1 MDFEYAENNIILTNT
16 TDFDLEQTLDCGQ
29 CFRWN
34 KIDDFT
40 FEGIVEKQVQKISQ
54 RDGKTI
60 FYNCTPE
67 MFQSFWCDYF
77 DLNRDYGKV
86 KAILSAD
93 ERLAKA
99 AEFAP
104 GIRILRQRPWETL
117 CSFII
122 SQNNNIKRIKG
133 IVARLCEQYG
143 ERLDDGHYAFPS
155 AQRLAVLAP
164 DDLAPLRCGFRAR
177 YIIDAAQKV
186 AGGEIVLSELYSI
199 PIDDA
204 VKQLCK
210 ITGVGI
216 KVAQCTLLYGFSRM
230 ECFPVDVWIRRVME
244 MLFPDGLPA
253 FASEY
258 AGIAQQYLFH
268 YARVCP
274 DAFAAANE
282 TKTC

>member
-1 MDFEYAENNIILTNT
+1 MNYKYTEDNIILTDLE
-16 TDFDLEQTLDCGQ
+16 DFDLEQTLDCGQ

-40 FEGIVEKQVQKISQ
+40 FEGVVENRVQKISQ
-54 RDGKTI
+54 QGGKTI

-67 MFQSFWCDYF
+67 LFEGFWCNYF

-86 KAILSAD
+86 KKILSAD

-143 ERLDDGHYAFPS
+143 EKLADGFFTFPS
-155 AQRLAVLAP
+155 AERLAVLTP

-186 AGGEIVLSELYSI
+186 ASGEVVLSELYTA
-199 PIDDA
+199 PIEDA

-210 ITGVGI
+210 ITGVGV
-216 KVAQCTLLYGFSRM
+216 KVAQCTLLYGFNRI

-244 MLFPDGLPA
+244 IMFPEGLPV
-253 FASEY
+253 FAVEY

-274 DAFAAANE
+274 DAFGNNNID
-282 TKTC
+282 